1 MISLLVSSRVT
12 FKSSMSFFICSR
24 VRLDRFILLRC
35 SVKLDLLALDRRAA
49 RRGGHGCP
57 RPFSQ
62 LQLGLVPVLALKDE
76 LDVLL
81 SQGQLSGKGL
91 ELICLL
97 PFFHILVVYLLQG
110 NRKAWTGTPPQPCP
124 PSALPLGA
132 AESVPAS
139 GYTYALSLA
148 CPSAPRCSQHCFYS
162 ALINLDCFT

>member
-1 MISLLVSSRVT
+1 
-12 FKSSMSFFICSR
+12 
-24 VRLDRFILLRC
+24 
-35 SVKLDLLALDRRAA
+35 
-49 RRGGHGCP
+49 
-57 RPFSQ
+57 
-62 LQLGLVPVLALKDE
+62 VPVLALKDE

-110 NRKAWTGTPPQPCP
+110 NRKAWTGTPPQPSP
-124 PSALPLGA
+124 PSALPLCA
-132 AESVPAS
+132 AESVLAS

-148 CPSAPRCSQHCFYS
+148 CPSAPRCSQHCFSQLYS